1 MIKKPNTKG
10 LTHDQ
15 VKAILEKSDLNWKEV
30 KPPFYE
36 RKDFIHFILVYEKEK
51 FKLRV
56 TPKKI
61 QYSRI
66 NPSWVFWTPPI
77 IFGFLHAAFKVSL
90 LVLLGISGFI
100 YLIAMAMENTDL
112 KVIAADLDDLLND
125 KKELE
130 VETSEEQIN

>member
-15 VKAILEKSDLNWKEV
+15 VKSILEKSDLNWKEV

-61 QYSRI
+61 LYSRI
-66 NPSWVFWTPPI
+66 NPGWVFWAPI
-77 IFGFLHAAFKVSL
+77 IIYSILHAAFRATP
-90 LVLLGISGFI
+90 LVFLGILGFT
-100 YLIAMAMENTDL
+100 YLTSMAMENTQL
-112 KVIAADLDDLLND
+112 KVIAADLD
-125 KKELE
+125 ELIHNNGN
-130 VETSEEQIN
+130 TI

>member
-15 VKAILEKSDLNWKEV
+15 VKSILEKSDLNWKEV

-66 NPSWVFWTPPI
+66 NPGWVFWTPLI
-77 IFGFLHAAFKVSL
+77 IFGFLHAAFRASL
-90 LVLLGISGFI
+90 LALLGISGFI